1 MEQSI
6 SMKSL
11 RAAAALAVLCA
22 ASGCGD
28 DASDP
33 PPGDEPPTV
42 EEFMTGYFETFDS
55 YATGDILALYRED
68 VSAEISGLG
77 QLEGKAEVRDKWLT
91 PFTTAFPDY
100 THTVNELTVEGNV
113 ATADFVFRGTH
124 QAPLQGYE
132 PTGKEL
138 VLPIVG
144 TYTVEESAVT
154 HFTLEYD
161 LAVVLAAITP

>member
-6 SMKSL
+6 LINSI
-11 RAAAALAVLCA
+11 RAAAALAILCA

-33 PPGDEPPTV
+33 PPNDEPPTV

-55 YATGDILALYRED
+55 YVTADILALYRDD
-68 VSAEISGLG
+68 VTANITGIG
-77 QLEGKAEVRDKWLT
+77 PLEGKAEVRDQWLT

-100 THTVNELTVEGNV
+100 THTVNELTVDGNV

-124 QAPLQGYE
+124 QAELQGYE

-138 VLPIVG
+138 VLPITG
-144 TYTVEESAVT
+144 TYTVQESAVT
-154 HFTLEYD
+154 DFTLEYD
-161 LAVVLAAITP
+161 LAIVLAAISP